1 MESICKD
8 PKEPSIV
15 SDGVL
20 GKKNNKKKLHYYIHE
35 EMSYLTE
42 IKKQNKTKQ
51 NKTKQNKTKSKKGS
65 LMAVTQRSVESY
77 M

>member
-42 IKKQNKTKQ
+42 IKKQNKKQ
-51 NKTKQNKTKSKKGS
+51 KGVFDGCYTRKCRE
-65 LMAVTQRSVESY
+65 LYVAEMARQA
-77 M
+77 MI